1 LSFVFDLFS
10 GGVGQKAAREQAKS
24 HQLEAANA
32 RVAAEAEASQLET
45 RARQGV
51 AVGSYNSDRI
61 AKRAK
66 EIMSSQRAAAA
77 AGGGDTTD
85 ATVQAITD
93 EAIREA
99 SMEQKL
105 VMAEAEDRARQ
116 DRYGAAVRRVT
127 GKQQSDA
134 SMNRSKA
141 AKLGGYAT
149 LLSTAG
155 KAVESASWAKTFG
168 G

>member
-1 LSFVFDLFS
+1 MSFVFDIFS
-10 GGVGQKAAREQAKS
+10 GFAGQKASRQQAKA
-24 HQLEAANA
+24 HQIEAANA
-32 RVAAEAEASQLET
+32 RVAAEAEALQLET
-45 RARQGV
+45 RARHGL
-51 AVGSYNSDRI
+51 AVGTYNSQRI

-66 EIMSSQRAAAA
+66 EIMASQRAAAA

-93 EAIREA
+93 ETIREA

-105 VMAEAEDRARQ
+105 VMAEAEDRAKQ

-134 SMNRSKA
+134 SMTQSKA

-149 LLSTAG
+149 LLSSAG
-155 KAVESASWAKTFG
+155 NAYSSWKSEFG